1 MSTTVLAAGQ
11 NAALPARTV
20 RVDVSAATN
29 VTCLVLGASGSVSD
43 DADVV
48 FYNRPQAPGVQLKGN
63 TLDLSLEALRAG
75 AERVVIAARPASD
88 SQAPSAAVTV
98 ISGGLEASFAPD
110 VARTSTV
117 LLLCEFYRR
126 NGEWKAR
133 ALGQGY
139 SDGLTGLRRDF
150 GVELA
155 DEPSGT
161 SQAQPAPATFAPTAN
176 PAPAQDPTVAVPPP
190 APVSAP
196 TSSTTGLDPARTP
209 EPSHMTPAGWYPDPQ
224 NLAAVRWWDGRQ
236 WTGHVEAVQRV
247 AAPSRAEHP
256 APAAHISDPTVPEAA
271 SRKVGFFGAR
281 GAAKDLAQEND
292 QLRAVLQSVGGL
304 DLAEIELRNSQAR
317 RVSEDLASQVETARR
332 ELEVLRAQ
340 TIDVRTAIDVSE
352 FGLYDFAHPA
362 EDSARLGAELS
373 AIRVEIKNCVT
384 AKRAT
389 TAVANFTFNNSA
401 AKGRTFI
408 NDMSK
413 MLLAAYNAE
422 AENAIKTVRAGG
434 LSTAQT
440 RLEKAADRVATNGKM
455 IALAITGEYHRLRM
469 RELELAARHLAAVQ
483 AAREVERAHR
493 EELREAKR
501 AEEELRREREKLD
514 KEREHYANA
523 LAALEARGDDAGAA
537 ELRAKLA
544 QIDQSI
550 ADVDYRAANVR
561 AGYVYVISNL
571 GSMGE
576 HVVKIGM
583 TRRLDPMDRVKELSD
598 ASVPFNFDVHALF
611 FSEDAYGIEA
621 MLHRH
626 FADRRVNRINLRREF
641 FYATPDQVLAALQQH
656 KIAVVEYR
664 MNADAEEYRASEA
677 LRHA

>member
-1 MSTTVLAAGQ
+1 M
-11 NAALPARTV
+11 
-20 RVDVSAATN
+20 
-29 VTCLVLGASGSVSD
+29 
-43 DADVV
+43 
-48 FYNRPQAPGVQLKGN
+48 
-63 TLDLSLEALRAG
+63 
-75 AERVVIAARPASD
+75 
-88 SQAPSAAVTV
+88 
-98 ISGGLEASFAPD
+98 
-110 VARTSTV
+110 
-117 LLLCEFYRR
+117 
-126 NGEWKAR
+126 
-133 ALGQGY
+133 
-139 SDGLTGLRRDF
+139 
-150 GVELA
+150 
-155 DEPSGT
+155 
-161 SQAQPAPATFAPTAN
+161 
-176 PAPAQDPTVAVPPP
+176 PPN
-190 APVSAP
+190 
-196 TSSTTGLDPARTP
+196 
-209 EPSHMTPAGWYPDPQ
+209 WYPDPQ
-224 NLAAVRWWDGRQ
+224 NPAFVRWWDGAQ
-236 WTGHVEAVQRV
+236 WTNHLQPAQPP
-247 AAPSRAEHP
+247 AAPTQTLAPGPVGAPNLTAVST
-256 APAAHISDPTVPEAA
+256 PAADPA
-271 SRKVGFFGAR
+271 SNRKVGLFGAR
-281 GAAKDLAQEND
+281 SAAKDLAQEND
-292 QLRAVLQSVGGL
+292 QLRAVLQEIGGW
-304 DLAEIELRNSQAR
+304 DLAQIELRSGQER
-317 RVSEDLASQVETARR
+317 TTLAELTTQVETARSQ
-332 ELEVLRAQ
+332 LDALHAQ

-352 FGLYDFAHPA
+352 FGLYDFPHPA
-362 EDSARLGAELS
+362 EDSARLAADLS
-373 AIRVEIKNCVT
+373 AVRVEIKNCIT

-434 LSTAQT
+434 LSTAQA
-440 RLEKAADRVATNGKM
+440 RLEKAANRVATNGKM

-483 AAREVERAHR
+483 AAKEVERARR

-501 AEEELRREREKLD
+501 AEEELRRERETLD
-514 KEREHYANA
+514 KEREHYVNA
-523 LAALEARGDDAGAA
+523 LGALEARGDEAGAA

-583 TRRLDPMDRVKELSD
+583 TRRLDPMDRIRELSD

-641 FYATPDQVLAALQQH
+641 FYATPDEVLNALQEH
-656 KIAVVEYR
+656 KIAVIEYR
-664 MNADAEEYRASEA
+664 TNADADEYRASQA
-677 LRHA
+677 LRGTA

>member
-1 MSTTVLAAGQ
+1 M
-11 NAALPARTV
+11 
-20 RVDVSAATN
+20 
-29 VTCLVLGASGSVSD
+29 
-43 DADVV
+43 
-48 FYNRPQAPGVQLKGN
+48 
-63 TLDLSLEALRAG
+63 
-75 AERVVIAARPASD
+75 
-88 SQAPSAAVTV
+88 
-98 ISGGLEASFAPD
+98 
-110 VARTSTV
+110 TST
-117 LLLCEFYRR
+117 
-126 NGEWKAR
+126 
-133 ALGQGY
+133 
-139 SDGLTGLRRDF
+139 
-150 GVELA
+150 
-155 DEPSGT
+155 
-161 SQAQPAPATFAPTAN
+161 
-176 PAPAQDPTVAVPPP
+176 PPN
-190 APVSAP
+190 
-196 TSSTTGLDPARTP
+196 
-209 EPSHMTPAGWYPDPQ
+209 WYPDPQ
-224 NLAAVRWWDGRQ
+224 NSAFVRWWDGVQ
-236 WTGHVEAVQRV
+236 WTNHVQPAQPP
-247 AAPSRAEHP
+247 AAPAPVAHT
-256 APAAHISDPTVPEAA
+256 APAIGAPAGDAA
-271 SRKVGFFGAR
+271 SRKVGLFGAR
-281 GAAKDLAQEND
+281 SAAKDLAEENG
-292 QLRAVLQSVGGL
+292 QLRAALQEVGGW
-304 DLAEIELRNSQAR
+304 DLAQIEMRSVQERKTLAELTAQVTAAR
-317 RVSEDLASQVETARR
+317 G
-332 ELEVLRAQ
+332 ELDALRAQ
-340 TIDVRTAIDVSE
+340 TIDVRNAIDVSE
-352 FGLYDFAHPA
+352 FGLYDFPHPA
-362 EDSARLGAELS
+362 EDSARLAADLS
-373 AIRVEIKNCVT
+373 AIRVEIKNCIA

-389 TAVANFTFNNSA
+389 TAVSNFTFNNSA

-434 LSTAQT
+434 LSTAQA

-483 AAREVERAHR
+483 AAKEVERAHR

-523 LAALEARGDDAGAA
+523 LAALEARGDEAGAA

-544 QIDQSI
+544 EIEQSI

-583 TRRLDPMDRVKELSD
+583 TRRLDPMDRIRELSD

-641 FYATPDQVLAALQQH
+641 FYATPDEVLGALQEH
-656 KIAVVEYR
+656 KIAVIEYR
-664 MNADAEEYRASEA
+664 TNADAEEYRASQA
-677 LRHA
+677 LRRDT